1 MTRNRNISCMQY
13 RVGIYIRLSREDGDK
28 EESSSVSNQRDMIRH
43 YIGEFPELV
52 YVDEYVDDG
61 YTGTNFD
68 RPGFKKMITDIE
80 NGKINTVITK
90 DLSRLGRDYI
100 DTGYYMQKYFPE
112 MGVRYIAILDNVDSK
127 VDDGMNELAP
137 FKAVMNDMYCRD
149 GSKKIRSVFYQKKK
163 NGEFIGSTP
172 PYGYRK
178 DPEDRHRLIIDEE
191 EAVVIRRIYEMALE
205 GYSYGKIAR
214 KLTKENILVPSATRN
229 NVKKTGALVN
239 CWKESAVS
247 DILKNQVYLGK
258 IIQSKYRK
266 LNYKSKK
273 KIRTKPEEW
282 IIVDDCHEPIISKE
296 MFDMVQKICKN
307 PTFFK
312 YGDKSVHN
320 YLLKGLL
327 RCAECGAP
335 LKTVY
340 SESVL
345 KNHGEYRLR
354 TVCYTKQK
362 NRNLCT
368 THSNYIKD
376 VEAAVLED
384 VREVCRR
391 YLRVINPE
399 TLMEFARQEEEKNG
413 FVYDQKQFKK
423 LEDEAENI
431 KRYMQKIYKDK
442 ITEVISEEDYA
453 TMYADFQRELKDVLE
468 KKQELEEKSA
478 QKKGLL
484 DNDGLKQLVE
494 DFLNIKEPSA
504 LLLHLL
510 IEKITIDEAKNIT
523 IYYAFQ
529 ELLSLEDEEVT
540 TV

>member
-1 MTRNRNISCMQY
+1 MTRNRNLSSMEY
-13 RVGIYIRLSREDGDK
+13 RVGMYIRLSREDGDK

-43 YIGEFPELV
+43 YIDEFSELI

-68 RPGFKKMITDIE
+68 RPGFKKMIADIE
-80 NGKINTVITK
+80 NGRINTVITK

-127 VDDGMNELAP
+127 TDDGMNELAP

-149 GSKKIRSVFYQKKK
+149 GSKKIKSVFYQKKK
-163 NGEFIGSTP
+163 KGEFIGSTP

-178 DPEDRHRLIIDEE
+178 DPEDRHHLIIDEE
-191 EAVVIRRIYEMALE
+191 EAVVIRRIYELSLE
-205 GYSYGKIAR
+205 GWSYGKIAR
-214 KLTKENILVPSATRN
+214 RLTKENVPVPSATRN
-229 NVKKTGALVN
+229 NMKRTGASIL
-239 CWKESAVS
+239 CWKEGAVS

-273 KIRTKPEEW
+273 KIRTKPDEW
-282 IIVDDCHEPIISKE
+282 IIVDGCHEPIISKE
-296 MFDMVQKICKN
+296 IFDMVQNISKN

-312 YGDKSVHN
+312 YGDKPVHN

-354 TVCYTKQK
+354 TVCYTRQK

-384 VREVCRR
+384 VREVCAR

-399 TLMEFARQEEEKNG
+399 ILLEHAMQEEKKCG
-413 FVYDQKQFKK
+413 FAYAQKQ
-423 LEDEAENI
+423 LAEEAE
-431 KRYMQKIYKDK
+431 
-442 ITEVISEEDYA
+442 
-453 TMYADFQRELKDVLE
+453 E
-468 KKQELEEKSA
+468 KLA
-478 QKKGLL
+478 QKEGCL
-484 DNDGLKQLVE
+484 DNEALKQLAE
-494 DFLNIKEPSA
+494 DFLSLKEPSP

-510 IEKITIDEAKNIT
+510 IEKITIDEVKNIT
-523 IYYAFQ
+523 IYYTFQ
-529 ELLSLEDEEVT
+529 ELSSFENDEVT

>member
-1 MTRNRNISCMQY
+1 MIRNRNLNSMEY
-13 RVGIYIRLSREDGDK
+13 RVGMYIRLSREDGDK
-28 EESSSVSNQRDMIRH
+28 EESSSVSNQRDMIQN
-43 YIGEFPELV
+43 YISEFPELI

-61 YTGTNFD
+61 FTGTNFD
-68 RPGFKKMITDIE
+68 RPGFKRMITDIE
-80 NGKINTVITK
+80 NGRINTVITK

-127 VDDGMNELAP
+127 IDDGMNELAP

-178 DPEDRHRLIIDEE
+178 DPEDRHHLIVDEE
-191 EAVVIRRIYEMALE
+191 EAVVIRRIYEMALN

-214 KLTKENILVPSATRN
+214 TLTKENIPVPSATRN

-273 KIRTKPEEW
+273 KIRTKPDEW
-282 IIVDDCHEPIISKE
+282 IIVDECHEPIISKE
-296 MFDMVQKICKN
+296 IFNMVQRISKN
-307 PTFFK
+307 PTFFRF
-312 YGDKSVHN
+312 GDKPAHN

-340 SESVL
+340 SDSVL

-384 VREVCRR
+384 VREVCSR

-399 TLMEFARQEEEKNG
+399 TLMELVRREEEKHG
-413 FVYDQKQFKK
+413 FTYDQKQLKK
-423 LEDEAENI
+423 LDEEAENI
-431 KRYMQKIYKDK
+431 KKYQKKIYKDK
-442 ITEVISEEDYA
+442 ITDVISEEDYSI
-453 TMYADFQRELKDVLE
+453 MYADFQMQLENVLG
-468 KKQELEEKSA
+468 KKQELEEKIV
-478 QKKGLL
+478 QKKGFL
-484 DNDGLKQLVE
+484 DNDELKQLVE
-494 DFLNIKEPSA
+494 DFLNLKEPSP
-504 LLLHLL
+504 LLLHQL

-529 ELLSLEDEEVT
+529 ELSGLVDEEVT
-540 TV
+540 AV

>member
-1 MTRNRNISCMQY
+1 MIRNRNLNSMEY
-13 RVGIYIRLSREDGDK
+13 RVGMYIRLSREDGDK
-28 EESSSVSNQRDMIRH
+28 EESSSVSNQRDMIQN
-43 YIGEFPELV
+43 YISEFPELI

-61 YTGTNFD
+61 FTGTNFD
-68 RPGFKKMITDIE
+68 RPGFKRMITDIE
-80 NGKINTVITK
+80 NGRINTVITK

-127 VDDGMNELAP
+127 IDDGMNELAP

-178 DPEDRHRLIIDEE
+178 DPEDRHHLIVDEE
-191 EAVVIRRIYEMALE
+191 EAVVIRRIYEMALN

-214 KLTKENILVPSATRN
+214 TLTKENIPVPSATRN

-273 KIRTKPEEW
+273 KIRTKPDEW
-282 IIVDDCHEPIISKE
+282 IIVDECHEPIISKE
-296 MFDMVQKICKN
+296 IFNMVQRISKN
-307 PTFFK
+307 PTFFRF
-312 YGDKSVHN
+312 GDKPAHN

-340 SESVL
+340 SDSVL

-384 VREVCRR
+384 VREVCSR

-399 TLMEFARQEEEKNG
+399 TLMELVRREEEKHG
-413 FVYDQKQFKK
+413 FAYDQKQLKK
-423 LEDEAENI
+423 LDEEAENI
-431 KRYMQKIYKDK
+431 KKYQKKIYKDK
-442 ITEVISEEDYA
+442 ITDVISEEDYSI
-453 TMYADFQRELKDVLE
+453 MYADFQMQLENVLG
-468 KKQELEEKSA
+468 KKQELEEKIV
-478 QKKGLL
+478 QKKGFL
-484 DNDGLKQLVE
+484 DNDELKQLVE
-494 DFLNIKEPSA
+494 DFLNLKEPSP
-504 LLLHLL
+504 LLLHQL

-529 ELLSLEDEEVT
+529 ELSGLVDEEVT
-540 TV
+540 AV